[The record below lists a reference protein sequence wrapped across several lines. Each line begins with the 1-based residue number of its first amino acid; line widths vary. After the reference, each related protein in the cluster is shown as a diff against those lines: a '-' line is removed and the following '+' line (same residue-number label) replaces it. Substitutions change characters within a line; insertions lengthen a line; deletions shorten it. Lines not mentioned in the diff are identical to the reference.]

1 METAN
6 IILDLVLVAAAIW
19 MVVTVR
25 GVGGIVGRT
34 LSLITVG
41 AIVLG
46 LAHFLATW
54 QHKLL
59 PIASPAGAE
68 ALIHRVIVLLGF
80 ILLAAGFRQVRQL
93 RE

>member
-1 METAN
+1 MATTN
-6 IILDLVLVAAAIW
+6 IILDLVLVAAALW
-19 MVVTVR
+19 MVATVR

-34 LSLITVG
+34 LTLITAG

-54 QHKLL
+54 QHRLL
-59 PIASPAGAE
+59 PIESSTE
-68 ALIHRVIVLLGF
+68 AFIHRVIVLAGF
-80 ILLAAGFRQVRQL
+80 VLLVAGFRQVRQL